1 MTLNVT
7 LSDDVAERL
16 VAAAKATAGTPEQFA
31 AAAIERNLAAW
42 EAWERAEK
50 SLAPVRAAF
59 EASGMSEDEANELFE
74 AEKQAWRAE
83 RRAAGES

>member
-7 LSDDVAERL
+7 LSDDVLERL
-16 VAAAKATAGTPEQFA
+16 AAVAKATSGTPEQFA
-31 AAAIERNLAAW
+31 AAAIERNLA
-42 EAWERAEK
+42 AWERAEK

-59 EASGMSEDEANELFE
+59 EASGMTEDEANDLFE